1 MGQRVIG
8 RILRAAAAAVAMAGF
23 TAGVADATLLVNK
36 TFTPSSVALGQ
47 VSTVTVTLENTDTAN
62 AANITAFSD
71 DISTMGGKATIAS
84 PANLSTTCAGGT
96 PSIAGTVVSMNN
108 GTIPVATNPTTP
120 GSCTVSFNV
129 VGATLGNGINT
140 IPAGA
145 LQTSNEGSNADP
157 SSQTLQV
164 VSSPLGLTSSAPTSV
179 LTNQTTTQSF
189 TITNPTAATLTGGA
203 FKITATAGS
212 SFSLSNAVISCST
225 GGTGGSVVFSAFPAT
240 SGTATVS
247 GLTIPP
253 NGSCTVTVTA
263 SVPPGAPNTTVTMTV
278 PAAGVTVTQGL
289 TNTTAASTTAKFFT
303 GNPNFSKSFNPNVL
317 SPGSTARM
325 SVVVGNVT
333 LSPLTNVAFT
343 DNLPAGLTLAAV
355 PAAAF
360 TNCGT
365 PTVGGAGT
373 ATLTF
378 SGGTNAA
385 STTLGSTIAASTCT
399 VTVTVDVSPSATGSI
414 TNTIPA
420 ANLTNSQG
428 LPGATAAS
436 ATLTLSS
443 SGLSTTKAFSTG
455 SAARLTPVTVTLTFR
470 NSGATALTG
479 GTFTDS
485 LPQTPIPMA
494 GIPTTAPTFTNCGA
508 TPSVTFTNADTVANG
523 SGLTIAVGATCTVKF
538 TVNFLT
544 SSPTTQTDTNF
555 LRAAN
560 VVFLMGAT
568 PVSPAGDV
576 SANLNTTAS
585 FVVKNYLASA
595 FGLTNAAL
603 TVQGQIVD
611 QAGPLVT
618 DTNATATFV
627 LNNGA
632 NHNVKLAATP
642 NFIFGPDCPGGL
654 SSSNV
659 TIGSGGE
666 SFTVNIPSLNSNC
679 TITYNVINEVAGAT
693 GTFTPGTS
701 SYTSS
706 QNGGTNTTGATNN
719 VTFSTTSLN
728 VNKVISPNSIASGAT
743 TTAAISIT
751 PQPIVGFPT
760 TQANGVTFT
769 DTLPANLIFATP
781 ANVVFASQC
790 QQSGQPAPAF
800 SIVGS
805 TITVSGVSVV
815 SSLTFSTPC
824 TVSFN
829 LTSTTLGSWTN
840 TLPAGSVTSDSG
852 SKNTTAAAS
861 TVSIVAG
868 VGLQKSFLAGT
879 IPVGGI
885 DYARLLI
892 TNSSSGA
899 LANGTLT
906 DTMPAALVL
915 NSTTA
920 QPPAQPGDPPSC
932 GGTIAGT
939 VGTNVFSLS
948 GMTVAG
954 MTGGVPGRCVQYVQ
968 ISTTATATPGSL
980 RQHDPGRRTK
990 HRRREQHVARERNG
1004 SHHASAAAH
1013 VDEGIQPVDDRT
1025 GRDVGSNADDRE
1037 HGQRVEFAH
1046 RHGADRRSAQRR
1058 GRRRD
1063 AQREHDL
1070 YVGNGDG
1077 SRGKHQRRAGRCEHR
1092 SGSDV
1097 HGHRDGD
1104 GGDFRNVR
1112 QHDRRRRDHD

>member
-1 MGQRVIG
+1 
-8 RILRAAAAAVAMAGF
+8 
-23 TAGVADATLLVNK
+23 
-36 TFTPSSVALGQ
+36 
-47 VSTVTVTLENTDTAN
+47 
-62 AANITAFSD
+62 
-71 DISTMGGKATIAS
+71 
-84 PANLSTTCAGGT
+84 
-96 PSIAGTVVSMNN
+96 
-108 GTIPVATNPTTP
+108 
-120 GSCTVSFNV
+120 
-129 VGATLGNGINT
+129 
-140 IPAGA
+140 
-145 LQTSNEGSNADP
+145 
-157 SSQTLQV
+157 
-164 VSSPLGLTSSAPTSV
+164 
-179 LTNQTTTQSF
+179 
-189 TITNPTAATLTGGA
+189 
-203 FKITATAGS
+203 
-212 SFSLSNAVISCST
+212 
-225 GGTGGSVVFSAFPAT
+225 
-240 SGTATVS
+240 
-247 GLTIPP
+247 
-253 NGSCTVTVTA
+253 
-263 SVPPGAPNTTVTMTV
+263 MTV

-968 ISTTATATPGSL
+968 ISTTATATPGSYVNTIPAGGL
-980 RQHDPGRRTK
+980 SIGGVNNTSPASGTEVITPPPPLTLTKAFNLSTIVPGATSVLTLTIANTASGSSSLTGMALTDALPKGVVVAATPNASTTCTSGTVTAPAGSTSVALAGASIAPAATCTVTVTVTAATSGTYVNTIAAGAITTSQGSSNTSPASATLTVVNAANVTLTK
-990 HRRREQHVARERNG
+990 AFSPTPIVTGGTSTLTLTVANTAASAIALTG
-1004 SHHASAAAH
+1004 ISLNDSLPSGVTVATVPNASTTCGAGTVSAAAGGTL
-1013 VDEGIQPVDDRT
+1013 VTLAG
-1025 GRDVGSNADDRE
+1025 GSVAAAATCTVSVNVTSAAAGTYLNTVPSGTIVSDQGSTNGAPASATLVVNNAPGVTVAKAFYR
-1037 HGQRVEFAH
+1037 H
-1046 RHGADRRSAQRR
+1046 RSRSTARRSPR
-1058 GRRRD
+1058 
-1063 AQREHDL
+1063 
-1070 YVGNGDG
+1070 
-1077 SRGKHQRRAGRCEHR
+1077 
-1092 SGSDV
+1092 
-1097 HGHRDGD
+1097 
-1104 GGDFRNVR
+1104 
-1112 QHDRRRRDHD
+1112 